1 MKDLIIVILKLVLG
15 AIIFLLPLLVFAV
28 VVGLIHIEFSF
39 SQSIQWV
46 MSANNPLSFLFAIFY
61 FFYAVWSIC
70 FTLDKIYSNGYDKI
84 TVPQIQK
91 LIEEI
96 QPQKLT
102 EIFSQTI
109 GKTKLVLWAG
119 GQYPKVYY
127 ADWQDT
133 QRFFYDESDL
143 TRIVEKYNQWVDMAV
158 EEKEKLSGSC
168 NDTQP
173 RSNFLVWL
181 LTQ

>member
-1 MKDLIIVILKLVLG
+1 MK
-15 AIIFLLPLLVFAV
+15 
-28 VVGLIHIEFSF
+28 HITIE
-39 SQSIQWV
+39 
-46 MSANNPLSFLFAIFY
+46 
-61 FFYAVWSIC
+61 
-70 FTLDKIYSNGYDKI
+70 
-84 TVPQIQK
+84 QIRK

-102 EIFSQTI
+102 EIFSQII

-119 GQYPKVYY
+119 GKYPKVYY

-143 TRIVEKYNQWVDMAV
+143 TRIVEKYNQWVDMAI
-158 EEKEKLSGSC
+158 EEKEKEELSGSC
-168 NDTQP
+168 NDTQLG
-173 RSNFLVWL
+173 SNFLVGL